1 MYIVARLFNKE
12 FILILLIC
20 MASIHP
26 NGLTIIRKGV
36 GGISLF
42 YVFSFFSSNKGK
54 EVDKIFFPTNL
65 LSPFSCKQSKRV
77 NLATSLVS
85 P

>member
-1 MYIVARLFNKE
+1 MYSVARLFNKE

-36 GGISLF
+36 GSISLF
-42 YVFSFFSSNKGK
+42 YVFSSFSCNKGK
-54 EVDKIFFPTNL
+54 EVNKIFFPTNDSFPL
-65 LSPFSCKQSKRV
+65 LLQ
-77 NLATSLVS
+77 AQ
-85 P
+85 

>member
-1 MYIVARLFNKE
+1 MYSVARLFNKE

-36 GGISLF
+36 GSISI
-42 YVFSFFSSNKGK
+42 FSSFSCNKGK
-54 EVDKIFFPTNL
+54 EVNKIFFPTNDSFPL
-65 LSPFSCKQSKRV
+65 LLQ
-77 NLATSLVS
+77 A
-85 P
+85 